1 MMRNIFILTI
11 IALTMTSCYVAH
23 TGTHI
28 EGNYV
33 QPADETSN
41 PIEYVETIDIFSEYN
56 DDTLLTSQIF
66 LIEDLKTN
74 DKYAYFILPLRD
86 TKRSKARHDVRIEFD
101 EIDEIIGVLNYLAK
115 YETIKPTANSS
126 SCNFRTR
133 NDVMLS
139 VSYDNSKTKSDW
151 VFSIGLKEIEKGSSY
166 TKTFPMEY
174 IQYLRN
180 TLSEAQKTMKAFYA
194 GERKKGSDE

>member
-1 MMRNIFILTI
+1 MMRNIFILAI

-115 YETIKPTANSS
+115 YEIIKPTANSS
-126 SCNFRTR
+126 SC
-133 NDVMLS
+133 
-139 VSYDNSKTKSDW
+139 NSKTKSDW

-166 TKTFPMEY
+166 TKSFPMEY